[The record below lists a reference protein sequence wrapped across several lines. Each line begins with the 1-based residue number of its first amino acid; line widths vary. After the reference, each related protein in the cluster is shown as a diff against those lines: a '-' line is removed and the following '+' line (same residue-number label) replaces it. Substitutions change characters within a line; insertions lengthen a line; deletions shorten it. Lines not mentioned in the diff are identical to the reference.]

1 MSDLAL
7 AKSSTD
13 LRIMS
18 VVGVAHFT
26 SHFFQ
31 LILPPLFPLMRESL
45 GVTYTELGLLMAV
58 FFAGSGLFQIVAG
71 FVVDRI
77 GAHVV
82 LPAGMALLAGSIML
96 MGFAPSLWML
106 YVLALLGGIG
116 NSVYH
121 PADYSVLTGR
131 ITPQRMARAYSVHT
145 VMGTLGW
152 AAAPISMTFL
162 AHLYDWRMA
171 LAIGGAAGLICAA
184 VVALDKADLILPHLK
199 KERVKKDGPS
209 SLSLFLSAPILMALV
224 YFTLL
229 STAFTGVQN
238 YLPTLLPVVQGVSL
252 QFATTVTTFY
262 LTVYAVGSL
271 VGGWLADRAARHDQI
286 IGFGLIPMM
295 GLVLAIGYIAMPA
308 PLLMLA
314 AMGTGFFGG
323 MTIPSRDMLVRA
335 ATPQGSEGRVFGFV
349 YSGLDLG
356 ALIAPPVIGYMLDH
370 GANQAPFLFIA
381 GTLLITLVPAIF
393 VARRA

>member
-1 MSDLAL
+1 MSDFAL
-7 AKSSTD
+7 TKPSSD

-18 VVGVAHFT
+18 VVGGAHFT

-31 LILPPLFPLMRESL
+31 LVLPPLFPLMRESL
-45 GVTYTELGLLMAV
+45 GVSYTELGVLMAV

-71 FVVDRI
+71 FIVDRF
-77 GAHVV
+77 GAHIV

-106 YVLALLGGIG
+106 YVLALIGGIG

-121 PADYSVLTGR
+121 PADYAILTGR
-131 ITPQRMARAYSVHT
+131 ISSARMARAYSVHS
-145 VMGTLGW
+145 VVGTLGW
-152 AAAPISMTFL
+152 AAAPVSMTFL
-162 AHLYDWRMA
+162 AHLFDWRMA
-171 LAIGGAAGLICAA
+171 LAIGGGAGLVCAA
-184 VVALDKADLILPHLK
+184 LVALDKSDLVLPHLK
-199 KERVKKDGPS
+199 KHREKVQGQS
-209 SLSLFLSAPILMALV
+209 SLQLFMSPAILMALV

-238 YLPTLLPVVQGVSL
+238 YLPTLLPQVQGVTL

-262 LTVYAVGSL
+262 LVVYAMGSL
-271 VGGWLADRAARHDQI
+271 SGGWLADRVASHDRL
-286 IGFGLIPMM
+286 IGFGLVLMA
-295 GLVLAIGYIAMPA
+295 GLVLAMGIFAMPA
-308 PLLMLA
+308 PLLLVA

-323 MTIPSRDMLVRA
+323 MTIPSRDMLVRS
-335 ATPQGSEGRVFGFV
+335 ATPKGSEGRVFGFV

-370 GANQAPFLFIA
+370 GALCGPFVFIA
-381 GTLLITLVPAIF
+381 GTLLLTLAPAFF
-393 VARRA
+393 VARRH

>member
-1 MSDLAL
+1 
-7 AKSSTD
+7 
-13 LRIMS
+13 MS
-18 VVGVAHFT
+18 VVGGAHFT
-26 SHFFQ
+26 SHYFQ
-31 LILPPLFPLMRESL
+31 LVLPPLFPLMRESL

-82 LPAGMALLAGSIML
+82 LPAGMALLAGSILL
-96 MGFAPSLWML
+96 MGVVPSVWML
-106 YVLALLGGIG
+106 YVLALIGGIG

-131 ITPQRMARAYSVHT
+131 ISSARMARAYSVHT

-152 AAAPISMTFL
+152 AAAPVSMTFL
-162 AHLYDWRMA
+162 AHVFDWRTA
-171 LAIGGAAGLICAA
+171 LVIAGVMGLACAA
-184 VVALDKADLILPHLK
+184 VVAIDKTDLVLPHLSK
-199 KERVKKDGPS
+199 PRETQERSS
-209 SLSLFLSAPILMALV
+209 SLQLFLSAGILMAFI

-238 YLPTLLPVVQGVSL
+238 YLPTLLPQVQGVSL
-252 QFATTVTTFY
+252 QVATTITTFY
-262 LTVYAVGSL
+262 LLVYAIGSL
-271 VGGWLADRAARHDQI
+271 AGGWLADRVARHDQL
-286 IGFGLIPMM
+286 IGFGLVPMVT
-295 GLVLAIGYIAMPA
+295 LVLAMGFVAMPA

-335 ATPQGSEGRVFGFV
+335 ACPKGSEGRVFGFV

-356 ALIAPPVIGYMLDH
+356 ALIAPPVIGAMLDH
-370 GANQAPFLFIA
+370 GALRGPFLFIA
-381 GTLLITLVPAIF
+381 GTIILTLAPAFF
-393 VARRA
+393 VARRH